1 MTMIRSSI
9 LASIAAITLP
19 VQAQIFKCQEGGKT
33 VFSDKPCHAD
43 SAPVNVKPASGEYN
57 EGDGSRA
64 RSRALDEQA
73 ELMRIDN
80 ERAANRRSA
89 VIMSESR
96 RKSESERCYQI
107 RKDKAEALH
116 WASQFRHPANI
127 QREQEKAKHLE
138 QREFF
143 ECQ

>member
-1 MTMIRSSI
+1 MRHTLIV
-9 LASIAAITLP
+9 AALIFSTATH
-19 VQAQIFKCQEGGKT
+19 AQVFKCQEGGKT

-64 RSRALDEQA
+64 RSRALDEQV
-73 ELMRIDN
+73 ELMRIDA

-89 VIMSESR
+89 VIMSEAR